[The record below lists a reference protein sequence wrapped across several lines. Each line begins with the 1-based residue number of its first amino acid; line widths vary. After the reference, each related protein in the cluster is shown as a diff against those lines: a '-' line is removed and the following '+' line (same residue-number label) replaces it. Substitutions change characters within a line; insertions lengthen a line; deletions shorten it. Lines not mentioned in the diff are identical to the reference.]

1 MNMTDPIA
9 DMLTRIRN
17 GLCARKRV
25 VDVPASKVKLAILD
39 ALKREGFIQDY
50 KLAEEGATRII
61 RVYLKYSRLGESVIQ
76 AIRRESKVSVR
87 KYEPAKNL
95 KPLLQGV
102 GIAVVSTSK
111 GILSDRECR
120 KQNLGGEVICTVW

>member
-17 GLCARKRV
+17 GLRQRKPA
-25 VDVPASKVKLAILD
+25 VDVPASKVKASILEV
-39 ALKREGFIQDY
+39 LKREGFIQDY
-50 KLAEEGATRII
+50 QVGEAGVVRNI

-76 AIRRESKVSVR
+76 NIRRESKCGVR
-87 KYEPAKNL
+87 KYSPAKQL
-95 KPLLQGV
+95 KPLLKGV

-111 GILSDRECR
+111 GMKSDRECR
-120 KQNLGGEVICTVW
+120 KENVGGEVICTVY